1 MNLGE
6 PTVSIVVCSVGRPDA
21 LELCIDGL
29 SRLVDVAFE
38 IVVVLGPGAESSTH
52 RLRERPGIATI
63 VRSPERNLSVLMR
76 HAAHLSP
83 SLMTMRTQKSA
94 GSPTWFPHSPTQKS
108 VL

>member
-63 VRSPERNLSVLMR
+63 VGMAASPIRASTWYLPRPVSATRMVSASVMTD
-76 HAAHLSP
+76 P
-83 SLMTMRTQKSA
+83 S
-94 GSPTWFPHSPTQKS
+94 
-108 VL
+108 